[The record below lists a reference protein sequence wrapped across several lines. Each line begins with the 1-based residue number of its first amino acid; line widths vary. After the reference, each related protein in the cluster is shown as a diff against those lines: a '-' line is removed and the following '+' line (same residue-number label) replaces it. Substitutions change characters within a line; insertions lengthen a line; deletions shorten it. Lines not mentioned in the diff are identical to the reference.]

1 MSYLTKLTFETTP
14 FTPGS
19 VLDYNAGSK
28 KVSVFPTLESG
39 FPDVVG
45 VDIPLRSKAPANLFS
60 NGFAAWIEAD
70 GKKRAFFCIYAN
82 GDFLECSS
90 ETPPTG
96 GQWFVIQADAAGK
109 IEGVRCFNA
118 DLSDPAEVIRTAAIM
133 AEFEAN
139 SKPITKGETKILPID
154 RDLLVHRF
162 TAEISTTGATFTHVG
177 NVSDIRARKYEP
189 DSSFKYFKR
198 AFVWNYGDSKAI
210 VAESTLGGYHTAVFG
225 GNGAQ
230 LYTERAN
237 SFTGALNTCHRLLN
251 Q

>member
-1 MSYLTKLTFETTP
+1 MSYLTKLTFENTP

-19 VLDYNAGSK
+19 VLDYQAGSK
-28 KVSVFPTLESG
+28 KVSISPLLGSG

-45 VDIPLRSKAPANLFS
+45 VDVPLRSKAPANLFS
-60 NGFAAWIEAD
+60 NGFAAWVETD
-70 GKKRAFFCIYAN
+70 GKKRAFYCIAAN
-82 GDFLECSS
+82 GDHIECNT

-96 GQWFVIQADAAGK
+96 GQWFVISCDTAGK

-139 SKPITKGETKILPID
+139 SKPITKGETKIHPID

-162 TAEISTTGATFTHVG
+162 SAEISTTGATFTHVG
-177 NVSDIRARKYEP
+177 NVSDIRAKKH
-189 DSSFKYFKR
+189 DLDGFKYFKR
-198 AFVWNYGDSKAI
+198 AFLWTYGSSRAI
-210 VAESTLGGYHTAVFG
+210 IAESTLSGYHTAVFDS
-225 GNGAQ
+225 NGQ
-230 LYTERAN
+230 QQYTERAN
-237 SFTGALNTCHRLLN
+237 TFTGALNTAHRLFH

>member
-19 VLDYNAGSK
+19 TIDYQPGAK
-28 KVSVFPTLESG
+28 KVSIFPTLESG
-39 FPDVVG
+39 FPDVQN
-45 VDIPLRSKAPANLFS
+45 VDIPFRSKAPANLFS

-70 GKKRAFFCIYAN
+70 GKKRAFYCIYAN
-82 GDFLECSS
+82 GDHIECHT

-96 GQWFVIQADAAGK
+96 GQWFVIQADTAGK

-118 DLSDPAEVIRTAAIM
+118 DLSDPAEVIRTAAIFS
-133 AEFEAN
+133 EFEAN
-139 SKPITKGETKILPID
+139 SKPITKGETKIHPID

-162 TAEISTTGATFTHVG
+162 SAEISTTGATFTHVG
-177 NVSDIRARKYEP
+177 NVSDIRAKKY
-189 DSSFKYFKR
+189 DLDGFKYFKR

-210 VAESTLGGYHTAVFG
+210 IAESTLNGFHVAVFG
-225 GNGAQ
+225 GNGVQ
-230 LYTERAN
+230 LFTERAN
-237 SFTGALNTCHRLLN
+237 TFTGALNTCHRLFH